1 MKRPLTEKPGKL
13 RPSAAQINALV
24 AESKRRIWS
33 SASWTS
39 DVEKLDV
46 GSLKTAIFDAGVG
59 AGVGGDA
66 GVVGELPQPNSPATI
81 IGNTIAITIRRGS
94 FGRARCAMVS
104 PSAITGLRAQ
114 PTIRQL
120 VTVRERVGRAA
131 GAEGREER
139 SGNRWPRG
147 GLLLFPF

>member
-46 GSLKTAIFDAGVG
+46 GSLKTAIFGAAGGAG
-59 AGVGGDA
+59 AGVDPDKIVEMVEQRLLREIERRGGRWA
-66 GVVGELPQPNSPATI
+66 GV
-81 IGNTIAITIRRGS
+81 
-94 FGRARCAMVS
+94 F
-104 PSAITGLRAQ
+104 
-114 PTIRQL
+114 
-120 VTVRERVGRAA
+120 
-131 GAEGREER
+131 
-139 SGNRWPRG
+139 
-147 GLLLFPF
+147 